1 MSFLKNIFGKE
12 AGSSPDRAATAP
24 LEPSTLA
31 KQGISEG
38 RQHVS
43 VGAAHSAGL
52 ERSHDD
58 DSLLILTGGSDGHN
72 GLLDF
77 GLFCVADGLGG
88 HERGDIA
95 SSVAVRA
102 VARRLTQGALLRVF
116 ELESSEEDQPLD
128 DLVRQAFKEA
138 NSVVLERAVGGATT
152 LTAALLLG
160 EQLMIGHVGD
170 TRAYFV
176 DGEKVEVLTTDHSLV
191 HQLIATGAI
200 SEEEAVES
208 PHRSV
213 LWNAMGKSEDIQVD
227 VLSQR
232 VLHGG
237 YLLLCSDGLWGDVSD
252 EEIQRIVCDADDP
265 QYACN
270 ELVGAAIRAGG
281 SDNITTILVHFP

>member
-1 MSFLKNIFGKE
+1 MRG
-12 AGSSPDRAATAP
+12 AG
-24 LEPSTLA
+24 
-31 KQGISEG
+31 EG

-58 DSLLILTGGSDGHN
+58 DTLLVLTGGSDGHD

-95 SSVAVRA
+95 SSVAVRT
-102 VARRLTQGALLRVF
+102 VARGLTQGALLRMF
-116 ELESSEEDQPLD
+116 ELESSDEDQPLD

-138 NSVVLERAVGGATT
+138 NAVVLERADGGATT
-152 LTAALLLG
+152 LTAVLLLG
-160 EQLMIGHVGD
+160 EQLIIGHVGD

-176 DGEKVEVLTTDHSLV
+176 DGEKMEVLTTDHSLV

-200 SEEEAVES
+200 SEEEALES

-213 LWNAMGKSEDIQVD
+213 LWNAMGKGEELQVD
-227 VLSQR
+227 VFSHH

-237 YLLLCSDGLWGDVSD
+237 NLLLCSDGLWGEVSE
-252 EEIQRIVCDADDP
+252 EEIQRIVRDADNP

-270 ELVGAAIRAGG
+270 ELVDTAIRAGG